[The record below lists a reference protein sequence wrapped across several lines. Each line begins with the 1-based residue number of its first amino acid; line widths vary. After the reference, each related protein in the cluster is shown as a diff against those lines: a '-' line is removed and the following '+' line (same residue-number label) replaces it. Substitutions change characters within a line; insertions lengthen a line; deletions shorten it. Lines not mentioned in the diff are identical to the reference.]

1 MTGPGGGFVFGEKDW
16 LPQNPQYRHRGRAF
30 IASLGTIA
38 IERNSEV
45 AWYAGLMLGLLEKR
59 VRMVPSL

>member
-16 LPQNPQYRHRGRAF
+16 LPQNSQYRHGAGHF

-45 AWYAGLMLGLLEKR
+45 AWYPGLMLGLLEKR